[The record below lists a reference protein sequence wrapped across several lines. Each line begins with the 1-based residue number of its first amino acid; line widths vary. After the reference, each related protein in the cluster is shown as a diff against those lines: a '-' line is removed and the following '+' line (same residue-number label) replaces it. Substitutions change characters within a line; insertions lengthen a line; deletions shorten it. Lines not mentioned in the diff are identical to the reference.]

1 MATFND
7 LQKKGKGLSD
17 IISKKVAQ
25 KAPIKTGRLRK
36 ALRRANTFDSM
47 IELEKG
53 SSKQLDVKGFT
64 INIDY
69 APTDAEYGMFW
80 NDPTVSETVK
90 KGRTKNV
97 PEAINFAEKALADAA
112 VQRALDEM
120 VDVIGEMV
128 AAAISKEIDDLDK

>member
-17 IISKKVAQ
+17 IISKKVAE

-80 NDPTVSETVK
+80 NEPTLA
-90 KGRTKNV
+90 KNIKNGKTSNI
-97 PEAINFAEKALADAA
+97 PESINFAEKALADSV

-128 AAAISKEIDDLDK
+128 AAAISKEIEDLDK